1 MKFFLNTNFIIEQG
15 SSHKISDL
23 INDNIENI
31 SCPALIYDQVLD
43 GQEYFIQALKNLKI
57 KFPDMEYCTDNAAMI
72 AMAGYLKFK
81 NNQFSNSRSLLIAS
95 FESIVHMQS
104 P

>member
-57 KFPDMEYCTDNAAMI
+57 KFPKIDIKVNNKQGEPTYK
-72 AMAGYLKFK
+72 YL
-81 NNQFSNSRSLLIAS
+81 NQLENK
-95 FESIVHMQS
+95 
-104 P
+104 